1 MQLAR
6 PVIAPDPRSFGRAGL
21 RVARAAPIAPASLSD
36 DFRLFATTF
45 IAGFLFVSVLIA

>member
-6 PVIAPDPRSFGRAGL
+6 PVIAPDPRSFGRARL
-21 RVARAAPIAPASLSD
+21 REVRAVPVAPALSD